1 MYNRDNFWND
11 IADIGNS
18 SVDIKAQKD
27 LSELMGV
34 SERSLRRIIT
44 DSGTDWL
51 GVKKILDSSDKEER
65 PISSGVHVSP
75 DRARDK
81 LDGKR
86 FVFTCAQNNTIVHES
101 FFKSLL
107 KFCDDK
113 DAQLVVGRFSY
124 NKNGFMKTK
133 DSEDL
138 WYDPKIK
145 PFVIDHNMDIGDKF
159 VWAGELD
166 INPTAATPLNGLH
179 SYTGQLGC
187 IVPHV
192 KVQMQSAPR
201 LKDTEPKF
209 LHTTGA
215 LTIRN
220 YVERRTGQIA
230 SRHHVVGALFVEM
243 DDSGNT
249 FTRQLISDGSGSF
262 QDLDTVYSASG
273 TEKCSVLAINW
284 GDLHSEKPDEVVSD
298 ASWGRNGTSMLDVLK
313 PQYQFCHDISDFMS
327 RNHHNRENP
336 YFLAKMLANKTTSV
350 RDGLKRASETV
361 KDMSRDY
368 SEVVVVHSNH
378 DAAFNKWLL
387 EADIRTDPSNAK
399 LWHEYNYLTYDAIE
413 SGKEFDPF
421 TDFMSKETE
430 GLNVRYLKPDE
441 SMSLADIEFG
451 MHGHM
456 GVNGSRGG
464 PMQFRRLN
472 TKTNTGHTHTPSIT
486 DGVYVSGLAASM
498 EQGYNAGPTT
508 WAQSHIV
515 TYTNGKR
522 ALYTVSNGKWRA

>member
-1 MYNRDNFWND
+1 M
-11 IADIGNS
+11 
-18 SVDIKAQKD
+18 K
-27 LSELMGV
+27 
-34 SERSLRRIIT
+34 
-44 DSGTDWL
+44 DSGTDWVQ
-51 GVKKILDSSDKEER
+51 VKRLLVKTDKDTG
-65 PISSGVHVSP
+65 PLNSGVLLSP
-75 DRARDK
+75 DRSRGSLK
-81 LDGKR
+81 GKR
-86 FVFTCAQNNTIVHES
+86 FVFTSAQNNTLIHDKFLETLLS
-101 FFKSLL
+101 F
-107 KFCDDK
+107 CETN

-138 WYDPKIK
+138 WYDPRIK
-145 PFVIDHNMDIGDKF
+145 PFVIDHNLDIGDSF

-166 INPTAATPLNGLH
+166 INPTAANPLNGLD
-179 SYTGQLGC
+179 SYTGIRGC

-192 KVQMQSAPR
+192 KVQMKSAPR
-201 LKDTEPKF
+201 LKGTDPKF

-215 LTIRN
+215 LTLRN

-230 SRHHVVGALFVEM
+230 SRHHVAGALFVEM

-249 FTRQLISDGSGSF
+249 FTRQLISDSNGSF
-262 QDLDTVYSASG
+262 QDLDKLYSGSSVE
-273 TEKCSVLAINW
+273 TRPVLAINW
-284 GDLHSEKPDEVVSD
+284 GDLHSEKPDDIVSA

-313 PQYQFCHDISDFMS
+313 PEYQFCHDISDFMS

-336 YFLAKMLANKTTSV
+336 YFLAQMLANKTTCV
-350 RDGLKRASETV
+350 REGLKQASNTV
-361 KDMSRDY
+361 KDLSRDY
-368 SEVVVVHSNH
+368 SKVVVVHSNH

-387 EADIRTDPSNAK
+387 EADIRVDPINAK

-413 SGKEFDPF
+413 AGREFDPF
-421 TDFMSKETE
+421 TDFMSKETA

-441 SMSLADIEFG
+441 SMSLMEIEFG
-451 MHGHM
+451 MHGHL

-472 TKTNTGHTHTPSIT
+472 TKTNTGHTHTPSII
-486 DGVYVSGLAASM
+486 DGVYVAGLAASM

-515 TYTNGKR
+515 TYGNGKR
-522 ALYTVSNGKWRA
+522 SLYTISNGKWRA